1 MSRGQFSCR
10 RSEHGVEVKWSAREV
25 PVPSTVHGG
34 MKRVESTGTIPSINE
49 NTKIDVRRWAR
60 RFDKAKTSTSLATAE
75 IHGVTNEALVD
86 DSEEETPPP
95 QPSTMPAMEEAEPVY
110 SSPRNKQQ
118 VPAGPPPAPP
128 LPQNGVKR
136 VSVCSEDYSS
146 ESSGNGN
153 LVDHAVLRTNSM
165 SPVHRMEHREHS
177 FLPNNYRYHVP
188 TLTKPT
194 PPPADKGMG
203 KKKLSTVQLIPEEF
217 YAAQALG

>member
-1 MSRGQFSCR
+1 M
-10 RSEHGVEVKWSAREV
+10 KWGGAREV
-25 PVPSTVHGG
+25 PARTRTVQSA

-60 RFDKAKTSTSLATAE
+60 RFDKAKASSSQHATAE

-86 DSEEETPPP
+86 DSEEETPP
-95 QPSTMPAMEEAEPVY
+95 QPRTMPAMEEPEPVY

-128 LPQNGVKR
+128 LPPNGVKR

-146 ESSGNGN
+146 ESSGNGQCV
-153 LVDHAVLRTNSM
+153 VDHAVLRTNSM

-194 PPPADKGMG
+194 PPPADGMG